1 MNVVAL
7 VNQAVVWYAASAVLA
22 FLFTLRKPLSGTI
35 AGIGGA
41 VASVMLALAGG
52 TVLLMPERAGGGML
66 QMLHLTIRI
75 GGVNALWLLAIGLS
89 ALPISLFNIS
99 WHRHPQV
106 KANGLL
112 VNLLLAAATC
122 AVVVTNFGALVVMAE
137 IMALCAAFLT
147 GCAQSGKLWFAL
159 GRLGTL
165 LLAWSC
171 WLVWSFYGTLELA
184 QITQLAMDAP
194 QNALLWLPGL
204 VGFALLAGAIP
215 LHGWAPQAHAGA
227 SAPAAAL
234 FSTVVM
240 KVGLYGILTVS
251 LTGSVPPLWWG
262 GMLLVLGMITA
273 FVGGLYALMEHNIQR
288 LLAYHTL
295 ENIGIILLGFG
306 AFVTGAASHNQT
318 LMALGFIGGMYH
330 LINHSLF
337 KTTLFLGA
345 GAVWFR
351 TGHRDIEKLGGIG
364 KKMPLISLS
373 MLVGLMAMAAL
384 PPLNGFAG
392 EWVIYQSFFRLST
405 GGAFIGRLLGPLLA
419 TGLAMTGA
427 LAVMCMAK
435 VYGVAFLGAPRS
447 PEAGNATC
455 APRLMTFSVVLAAI
469 CCVIGGLAAPLLLPL
484 VGRVFPVRA
493 EMSSVVSQPLITLL
507 LIACPLLPLLL
518 MIFFK
523 GDRLPARRRG
533 AAWVC
538 GYDHEKSMVVT
549 AHGFAMPVKEA
560 FAPVLKLRH
569 WLNPA
574 RLLPRWQSASAP
586 VLVSG
591 WQSSSAPALFRG
603 VALVEL
609 AVLVVIVI
617 SRGA

>member
-1 MNVVAL
+1 MNAISL
-7 VNQAVVWYAASAVLA
+7 VDQAVLWYALSGVLA
-22 FLFTLRKPLSGTI
+22 FIFTLRKSLSGAI

-41 VASVMLALAGG
+41 VASAMLIVAAIATLM
-52 TVLLMPERAGGGML
+52 MPEQVSGGML
-66 QMLHLTIRI
+66 QMISLPVRVNGI
-75 GGVNALWLLAIGLS
+75 NALWLLAIGLS
-89 ALPISLFNIS
+89 ALPISLFNIA

-112 VNLLLAAATC
+112 VNLLLASATC
-122 AVVVTNFGALVVMAE
+122 AVVATNFGTLVVMAE
-137 IMALCAAFLT
+137 MMALCGAFLT

-165 LLAWSC
+165 LMAWSC
-171 WLVWSFYGTLELA
+171 WLVWSFYGTLDLA
-184 QITQLAMDAP
+184 QISLLAAHTTQNM
-194 QNALLWLPGL
+194 LLWLPAL
-204 VGFALLAGAIP
+204 VGFALLAGVIP

-240 KVGLYGILTVS
+240 KVGLFGMLTVS
-251 LTGSVPPLWWG
+251 LAGSAPPLWWG
-262 GMLLVLGMITA
+262 VLLLVVGMVTA
-273 FVGGLYALMEHNIQR
+273 FIGGLYALMEHNIQR

-295 ENIGIILLGFG
+295 ENIGIILLGLG
-306 AFVTGAASHNQT
+306 AFVTGLALNSSS

-351 TGHRDIEKLGGIG
+351 TGHRDIEKLGGLG
-364 KKMPLISLS
+364 KRMPLISLS

-392 EWVIYQSFFRLST
+392 EWVIYQSFFKLST
-405 GGAFIGRLLGPLLA
+405 SDAFIGRLIGPMLA
-419 TGLAMTGA
+419 VGLAITGA

-435 VYGVAFLGAPRS
+435 VYGVTFLGAPRT
-447 PEAGNATC
+447 PEAENATS
-455 APRLMTFSVVLAAI
+455 APGLMTLSVVLAALG
-469 CCVIGGLAAPLLLPL
+469 CVVGGVAAPWLLTL
-484 VGRVFPVRA
+484 VGGVLPVQA
-493 EMSSVVSQPLITLL
+493 QVSSVVSQPLIAILL
-507 LIACPLLPLLL
+507 LACPLLPFLL

-523 GDRLPARRRG
+523 GDRLPARSRG

-538 GYDHEKSMVVT
+538 GYDHEKSMVIT

-560 FAPVLKLRH
+560 FAPLLKLRH
-569 WLNPA
+569 WLNPV
-574 RLLPRWQSASAP
+574 RLVP
-586 VLVSG
+586 G
-591 WQSSSAPALFRG
+591 WQCASAPALFRS
-603 VALVEL
+603 VALIEL

>member
-1 MNVVAL
+1 MNIISL
-7 VNQAVVWYAASAVLA
+7 VSQAVVWYAVSAVLA
-22 FLFTLRKPLSGTI
+22 LLFSLRKPLSGAI

-41 VASVMLALAGG
+41 VASAMLIVAGMA
-52 TVLLMPERAGGGML
+52 TLLMPGRVSTGVL
-66 QMLHLTIRI
+66 QMISLPVRVS
-75 GGVNALWLLAIGLS
+75 GVNALWLLAIGLS

-122 AVVVTNFGALVVMAE
+122 AVVTTSFGSLVVMAE
-137 IMALCAAFLT
+137 IMALCGAFLT

-159 GRLGTL
+159 GRFGTL

-171 WLVWSFYGTLELA
+171 WLVWSFYGTLDLTQISLLA
-184 QITQLAMDAP
+184 AGAP
-194 QNALLWLPGL
+194 QQMLLWLPAL
-204 VGFALLAGAIP
+204 VGFALLAGIIP

-227 SAPAAAL
+227 GAPAAAL

-240 KVGLYGILTVS
+240 KVGLFGILTVS
-251 LTGSVPPLWWG
+251 LAGGIPPLWWG
-262 GMLLVLGMITA
+262 VLLLVLGMITA
-273 FVGGLYALMEHNIQR
+273 FIGGLYALMEHNIQR

-295 ENIGIILLGFG
+295 ENIGIILLGLG
-306 AFVTGAASHNQT
+306 AFVTGVALGNAS
-318 LMALGFIGGMYH
+318 LMVLGFIGGMYH

-364 KKMPLISLS
+364 KRMPLISLS

-405 GGAFIGRLLGPLLA
+405 GEAFIGRLLGPLLA
-419 TGLAMTGA
+419 VGLAITGA

-435 VYGVAFLGAPRS
+435 VYGVTFLGAPRS
-447 PEAGNATC
+447 QQAENATS
-455 APRLMTFSVVLAAI
+455 APWLMTFSVVFSAL
-469 CCVIGGLAAPLLLPL
+469 CCVIGGVAAPWLLPL
-484 VGRVFPVRA
+484 VSGVVPAQAQV
-493 EMSSVVSQPLITLL
+493 SSVVSQPLIAIL

-518 MIFFK
+518 MIFYK
-523 GDRLPARRRG
+523 GDRLPARSRG

-560 FAPVLKLRH
+560 FAPLLKLRH
-569 WLNPA
+569 WLNPV
-574 RLLPRWQSASAP
+574 RLIP
-586 VLVSG
+586 G
-591 WQSSSAPALFRG
+591 WQNGSAPALLRS
-603 VALVEL
+603 VALIEL

>member
-1 MNVVAL
+1 
-7 VNQAVVWYAASAVLA
+7 
-22 FLFTLRKPLSGTI
+22 
-35 AGIGGA
+35 
-41 VASVMLALAGG
+41 
-52 TVLLMPERAGGGML
+52 
-66 QMLHLTIRI
+66 
-75 GGVNALWLLAIGLS
+75 
-89 ALPISLFNIS
+89 NIS

-106 KANGLL
+106 KAIGPL

-122 AVVVTNFGALVVMAE
+122 AVVVTNIGSLVVMAE

-147 GCAQSGKLWFAL
+147 GCAASGKLWFAL

-165 LLAWSC
+165 LMAWTC
-171 WLVWSFYGTLELA
+171 WLVWSTYGTLELA
-184 QITQLAMDAP
+184 QINLQAVDMM
-194 QNALLWLPGL
+194 QNPLLWLPGL

-240 KVGLYGILTVS
+240 KVGLYGMLTVS
-251 LTGSVPPLWWG
+251 LAGGVPPLWWG
-262 GMLLVLGMITA
+262 VMLLALGMITA
-273 FVGGLYALMEHNIQR
+273 FIGGLYALMEHNIQR

-295 ENIGIILLGFG
+295 ENIGIILLGLG
-306 AFVTGAASHNQT
+306 AFVTGVATRNST
-318 LMALGFIGGMYH
+318 LMVLGFIGGMYH

-364 KKMPLISLS
+364 KKMPLISLA

-392 EWVIYQSFFRLST
+392 EWVIYQSFFKMST
-405 GGAFIGRLLGPLLA
+405 GDLFIGRLLGPLLA
-419 TGLAMTGA
+419 VGLAITGA

-435 VYGVAFLGAPRS
+435 VYGVTFLGAPRTK
-447 PEAGNATC
+447 EAENATC
-455 APRLMTFSVVLAAI
+455 APWLMTLSVVLAAVF
-469 CCVIGGLAAPLLLPL
+469 CLVGGIAAPWLLPL
-484 VGRVFPVRA
+484 VSGAFPVQA
-493 EMSSVVSQPLITLL
+493 QVSSVVSQPMIALL
-507 LIACPLLPLLL
+507 LIACPLLPFLL

-523 GDRLPARRRG
+523 GDRLAARSRG

-538 GYDHEKSMVVT
+538 GYDHEQSMVVT

-560 FAPVLKLRH
+560 FAPLLKLRH
-569 WLNPA
+569 WLNPV
-574 RLLPRWQSASAP
+574 RLVPGWQSASAP
-586 VLVSG
+586 
-591 WQSSSAPALFRG
+591 ALLRG
-603 VALVEL
+603 IALVEL

>member
-1 MNVVAL
+1 MSAISL
-7 VNQAVVWYAASAVLA
+7 VNQAVLWYAASGVLA
-22 FLFTLRKPLSGTI
+22 FIFTLRKPLSGAI

-41 VASVMLALAGG
+41 VASAMLVLAGG
-52 TVLLMPERAGGGML
+52 TALLMPERVSGGML
-66 QMLHLTIRI
+66 QMLHLTLRV

-89 ALPISLFNIS
+89 ALPISLFNIA

-112 VNLLLAAATC
+112 VNLLLAAAVC

-137 IMALCAAFLT
+137 MMALCGAFLT
-147 GCAQSGKLWFAL
+147 GCAQSAKLWFAL

-165 LLAWSC
+165 LMAWSC
-171 WLVWSFYGTLELA
+171 WLVWSFYGTLDLGQISLLA
-184 QITQLAMDAP
+184 AHAP
-194 QNALLWLPGL
+194 QNMLLWLPAL
-204 VGFALLAGAIP
+204 VGFALLAGVIP

-240 KVGLYGILTVS
+240 KVGLFGMLTVS
-251 LTGSVPPLWWG
+251 LAGSTPPLWWG
-262 GMLLVLGMITA
+262 VLLLVVGMITA
-273 FVGGLYALMEHNIQR
+273 FIGGLYALMEHNIQR
-288 LLAYHTL
+288 LLAYHT
-295 ENIGIILLGFG
+295 GKHRHYPARPR
-306 AFVTGAASHNQT
+306 AFVTGVATHNPT
-318 LMALGFIGGMYH
+318 LMVLGFIGGMYH

-364 KKMPLISLS
+364 KKMPLISLA

-392 EWVIYQSFFRLST
+392 EWVIYQSFFKLST
-405 GGAFIGRLLGPLLA
+405 GDAFVGRLLGPLLA
-419 TGLAMTGA
+419 VGLAITGA

-435 VYGVAFLGAPRS
+435 VYGVTFLGAPRT
-447 PEAGNATC
+447 PEAENAT
-455 APRLMTFSVVLAAI
+455 
-469 CCVIGGLAAPLLLPL
+469 GAPLLMTVSVLLAALCCVAGGVAAPWLLTL
-484 VGRVFPVRA
+484 VGGVLPVQA
-493 EMSSVVSQPLITLL
+493 QISSVVSQPLIAILL
-507 LIACPLLPLLL
+507 LACPLLPFLL

-523 GDRLPARRRG
+523 GDRLPARSRG

-538 GYDHEKSMVVT
+538 GYDHEKSMVIT

-560 FAPVLKLRH
+560 FAPILKLRH
-569 WLNPA
+569 WLNPV
-574 RLLPRWQSASAP
+574 RLVP
-586 VLVSG
+586 G
-591 WQSSSAPALFRG
+591 WQNASAPALFRG